1 MFRPLALWI
10 GLRYTRAERSNR
22 FISFISLISMIGLTL
37 GVAVLITVLSVM
49 NGFDRELKSRI
60 LGMVPQATVT
70 SSEIIPDWQGL
81 SSQIQKNPQVEAVA
95 PFIQLQGMLTANGQV
110 AGIMVTGVVPEYE
123 KKVSIIGNHMIAG
136 SLDSLTISSK
146 RPSDEPDN
154 PDNPDNLDATSENT
168 NETTSDTTK
177 ADAIQQI
184 VANKTAEGSTASDT
198 NLGENHS
205 QANQNSNAQDSQEP
219 VNDGFNIIIGKNIA
233 QSMGVTI
240 GDKMTL
246 VLPEAS
252 PSPAGVIPRFKRF
265 TVTGIYDISPEVNN
279 IMAFIPMNDAARLLR
294 LPDGAQGMRMKLKDL
309 FIAPQVANQVASIN
323 PQMLTPSD
331 WTTTHGNLFGAIQM
345 EKAMVGLLLSLIIL
359 VAAFNIV
366 SSLVMLV
373 TDKKADIA
381 ILKTFGASPKLIM
394 QVFMVQGL
402 VIGVIGT
409 LAGTVL
415 GVIMALSVSNVL
427 GWVNS
432 AFNLHLFDAYFVNYL
447 PSELEWQDVLLI
459 VSSSLLV
466 SFLATIYPARRA
478 SHIQPAQTL
487 RYE

>member
-81 SSQIQKNPQVEAVA
+81 SSQIQTNPQVEAVA

-123 KKVSIIGNHMIAG
+123 KKVSIIGDHMIAG

-146 RPSDEPDN
+146 RPSDEVIV
-154 PDNPDNLDATSENT
+154 NT
-168 NETTSDTTK
+168 NGDNNTNTNDTPTP
-177 ADAIQQI
+177 DDIQQI
-184 VANKTAEGSTASDT
+184 VDKKIVDKKTAESSTASDT
-198 NLGENHS
+198 HVGETQP
-205 QANQNSNAQDSQEP
+205 QAVQEP

-381 ILKTFGASPKLIM
+381 ILKTFGASPRLIT

-459 VSSSLLV
+459 VSASLLV

-478 SHIQPAQTL
+478 SQIQPAQTL